1 MQDELSLPA
10 IRRPSLQHGLAAIFM
25 ASCLVAAGLMAPH
38 QTWFDHIGKP
48 EFKNVVPTQFGD
60 WVEDQDAGAGFVI
73 DPQQQEALANL
84 YTQIVSRT
92 YLHKPTGRRI
102 MLSLAYGDIQTYARQ
117 LHRPEACYSSQG
129 FRIENLH
136 GEKMQAI
143 GRPISVY
150 RMTAHAGG
158 RLEQVTYWIRIGDR
172 VISGPPT
179 ALNLERMKMG
189 LKGYVADGLLF
200 RISELAGDAGSSNP
214 LQDRFINDL
223 LHALGPAQ
231 QAMLIGQSS
240 QP

>member
-1 MQDELSLPA
+1 MHNEMSTPA
-10 IRRPSLQHGLAAIFM
+10 FRQPSLQQGLAALFM
-25 ASCLVAAGLMAPH
+25 AACLVAAGLMAPH

-48 EFKNVVPTQFGD
+48 EFKNIVPAQFGD
-60 WVEDQDAGAGFVI
+60 WVASDDTATSFVV

-92 YLHKPTGRRI
+92 YLNKATGRRI

-136 GEKMQAI
+136 EDKMQAA

-150 RMTAHAGG
+150 RMTAIAGS
-158 RLEQVTYWIRIGDR
+158 RLEQVTYWIRIGDQ
-172 VISGPPT
+172 VISGPPR
-179 ALNLERMKMG
+179 ALNLARMTMG

-200 RISELAGDAGSSNP
+200 RVSELAGDAKSSDP
-214 LQDRFINDL
+214 VQDQFVNDL
-223 LHALGPAQ
+223 LHALSPAQ
-231 QAMLIGQSS
+231 QAMLISS
-240 QP
+240 SI